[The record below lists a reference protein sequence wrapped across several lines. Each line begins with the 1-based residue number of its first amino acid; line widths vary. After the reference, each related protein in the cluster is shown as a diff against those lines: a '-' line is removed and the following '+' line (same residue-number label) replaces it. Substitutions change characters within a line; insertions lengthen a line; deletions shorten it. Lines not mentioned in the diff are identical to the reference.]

1 VAPLAAVNATRRPTQ
16 ATYLPTLLPTAKAR
30 NDSVE
35 WTVNESKKPA
45 RLSQGASAAGPWAA
59 GHGHPNF
66 KPPSP
71 PSM

>member
-1 VAPLAAVNATRRPTQ
+1 MGSASYQESAVAPLAAVNDQEAQ
-16 ATYLPTLLPTAKAR
+16 ATAKAR